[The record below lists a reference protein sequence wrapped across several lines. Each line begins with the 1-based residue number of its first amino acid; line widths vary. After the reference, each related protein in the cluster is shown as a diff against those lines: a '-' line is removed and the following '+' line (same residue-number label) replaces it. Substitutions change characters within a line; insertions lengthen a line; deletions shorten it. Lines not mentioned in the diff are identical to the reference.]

1 MRARQELIR
10 TASGE
15 GTFLGRLPDA
25 ARERILADAGVIETR
40 RGEII
45 FSADEASDRIGIV
58 ADGMVRTYLSSSD
71 GRRLTV
77 RYARP
82 GAIVGSITASGTALG
97 VQAMSDS
104 KMLELHMGTLQQ
116 AMLDDGRVGLLLIA
130 EVGLRLRDTYTTLAS
145 NTFGSMRERVA
156 RHILD
161 LAIDEPDGA
170 GMTTATTQQGLA
182 DSVGTV
188 REVVARVLRAFR
200 EEGLIATTPG
210 SIRILDV
217 ERLAA
222 IVGRDDRD
230 DIG

>member
-1 MRARQELIR
+1 MD
-10 TASGE
+10 T
-15 GTFLGRLPDA
+15 
-25 ARERILADAGVIETR
+25 GVIETR
-40 RGEII
+40 RGGII

-58 ADGMVRTYLSSSD
+58 ADGMVRAYLSSSD

-82 GAIVGSITASGTALG
+82 GAIVGSITANGTALG
-97 VQAMSDS
+97 VQAMSDAT
-104 KMLELHMGTLQQ
+104 MLELSMGTLQQ

-170 GMTTATTQQGLA
+170 GMTAAITQQGLA

-210 SIRILDV
+210 TIRVLDTD
-217 ERLAA
+217 RLAA
-222 IVGRDDRD
+222 IIGRDDGAD
-230 DIG
+230 VG